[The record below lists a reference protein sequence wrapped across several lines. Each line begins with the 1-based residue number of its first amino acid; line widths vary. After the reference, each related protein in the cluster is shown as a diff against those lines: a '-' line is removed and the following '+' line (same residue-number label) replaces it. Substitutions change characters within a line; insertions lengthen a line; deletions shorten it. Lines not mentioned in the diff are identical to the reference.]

1 MLKVYTRL
9 ERIAGSVVAVEAGD
23 ATAGEL
29 AQLDWP
35 GGTSLAQV
43 IRLEGGRAFLQVFAG
58 TRGLPTD
65 AHVRFLGRPMR
76 VAASD
81 DVLGRV
87 FDGAGRPRDGRPV
100 LDEAG
105 VELAG
110 PSVNPAKRI
119 VPRRMV
125 RTGIPMIDVFNTL
138 VESQKLPIFS
148 VPGEPYHELLARL
161 ALQAE
166 VDVIVLGG
174 MGLKHDDYLYF
185 RDTLEAAG
193 ALARTVAFVHTAA
206 DPTIECLLVPD
217 LALAVAERF
226 ALDGKRVLALFTD
239 MTNFADALKE
249 VAITMEQIPSNR
261 GYPGDLYSQLA
272 ARYEKAVDFADAGS
286 ITILAVTTMPGD
298 DVTHPVPD
306 NTGYITEGQ
315 LYLRRGR
322 IEPFGSLSRLKQLVN
337 GRTRDDHRPLMN
349 AMIQLYAAYQETL
362 EKRAMGFRMSAWDER
377 LLRYG
382 EGFEAQLMDLAVDL
396 PLERA
401 LDTGWALLAAC
412 FEPEQ
417 TGLTTALIERYW
429 PAAGAPG
436 VEARA

>member
-1 MLKVYTRL
+1 MHKAYTRL
-9 ERIAGSVVAVEAGD
+9 ERIAGSVVAVKAHD
-23 ATAGEL
+23 ATYREL
-29 AQLDWP
+29 AQVSWP

-43 IRLEGGRAFLQVFAG
+43 IRLDGQRAFLQVFAG
-58 TRGLPTD
+58 GRGLPTN
-65 AHVRFLGRPMR
+65 ARVRFLGRPMR
-76 VAASD
+76 VPASD
-81 DVLGRV
+81 ALLGRV
-87 FDGAGRPRDGRPV
+87 FDGAGRPRDRGPV
-100 LDEAG
+100 IEEEG
-105 VELAG
+105 VDIAG

-119 VPRRMV
+119 IPRTMV

-148 VPGEPYHELLARL
+148 IPGEPYHELLARI

-166 VDVIVLGG
+166 VDRIVLGG
-174 MGLKHDDYLYF
+174 MGLKYDDYLYF
-185 RDTLEAAG
+185 RDTLEEAG
-193 ALARTVAFVHTAA
+193 ALARTVAFIHTAA
-206 DPTIECLLVPD
+206 DPTVECLLVPD
-217 LALAVAERF
+217 LVLAVAERF
-226 ALDGKRVLALFTD
+226 ALRGERVLVLLSD

-272 ARYEKAVDFADAGS
+272 ARYEKAVDFDDAGS

-315 LYLRRGR
+315 FYLRGGR

-337 GRTRDDHRPLMN
+337 GTTRDDHRALMN
-349 AMIQLYAAYQETL
+349 TMIQLYAAYRETL
-362 EKRAMGFRMSAWDER
+362 EKRAMGFRMSEWDEQ

-382 EGFEAQLMDLAVDL
+382 VGFEERLMDLEVDL
-396 PLERA
+396 PLESA
-401 LDTGWALLAAC
+401 LDVGWALLAEC

-417 TGLTTALIERYW
+417 TGLATALIERHW
-429 PAAGAPG
+429 PK
-436 VEARA
+436 R

>member
-1 MLKVYTRL
+1 MRKVYTRL
-9 ERIAGSVVAVEAGD
+9 ERIAGHVVAVEAGD
-23 ATAGEL
+23 ATYREL
-29 AQLDWP
+29 ARLDWP

-43 IRLEGGRAFLQVFAG
+43 VRLEGGRAFLQVFAG

-65 AHVRFLGRPMR
+65 ASVRFLGRPMQ
-76 VAASD
+76 VSASD
-81 DVLGRV
+81 AVLGRV
-87 FDGAGRPRDGRPV
+87 FDGAGRPRDGGPD
-100 LDEAG
+100 LDEE
-105 VELAG
+105 VVDLAG

-119 VPRRMV
+119 IPRTMV

-148 VPGEPYHELLARL
+148 VPGEPYLPLLARL

-185 RDTLEAAG
+185 RDTLEGAG

-206 DPTIECLLVPD
+206 DPTVECLLVPD
-217 LALAVAERF
+217 LTLAVAERF
-226 ALDGKRVLALFTD
+226 ALQGRRVLVLLSD

-272 ARYEKAVDFADAGS
+272 ARYEKAVDFDDAGS

-315 LYLRRGR
+315 LYLRGGR
-322 IEPFGSLSRLKQLVN
+322 IDPFGSLSRLKQLVN
-337 GRTRDDHRPLMN
+337 GATRDDHRPLMN
-349 AMIQLYAAYQETL
+349 AMIQLYADYRETL
-362 EKRAMGFRMSAWDER
+362 EKRAMGFRMSEWDAQ

-382 EGFEAQLMDLAVDL
+382 QGFEARLMDLAVDM

-401 LDTGWALLAAC
+401 LDEGWKLLAEC
-412 FEPEQ
+412 FEPSQ
-417 TGLTTALIERYW
+417 TGLTTDLLARRW
-429 PAAGAPG
+429 PEAP
-436 VEARA
+436 

>member
-1 MLKVYTRL
+1 MHKAYPRL
-9 ERIAGSVVAVEAGD
+9 DRIAGNVVAVEAGD
-23 ATAGEL
+23 ATNREL
-29 AQLDWP
+29 AEISWP

-43 IRLEGGRAFLQVFAG
+43 IRLEGGRAYLQVFAG
-58 TRGLPTD
+58 ARGLPTD
-65 AHVRFLGRPMR
+65 ARVRFLGQPMR
-76 VAASD
+76 VPASD
-81 DVLGRV
+81 ALLGRV
-87 FDGAGRPRDGRPV
+87 FDGAGRPRDHGPEV
-100 LDEAG
+100 DDEG
-105 VELAG
+105 VDIAG

-119 VPRRMV
+119 IPRTMV

-148 VPGEPYHELLARL
+148 VPGEPYHELLARI

-166 VDVIVLGG
+166 VDRIVLGG

-185 RDTLEAAG
+185 RDTLEGAG
-193 ALARTVAFVHTAA
+193 ALARTVAFIHTAA
-206 DPTIECLLVPD
+206 DPTVECLLVPD
-217 LALAVAERF
+217 LVLAVAEQY
-226 ALDGKRVLALFTD
+226 ALRGHRVLVLLSD

-272 ARYEKAVDFADAGS
+272 ARYEKAVDFDDAGS

-315 LYLRRGR
+315 FYLRGGR

-337 GRTRDDHRPLMN
+337 GKTRDDHRALMN
-349 AMIQLYAAYQETL
+349 TMIQLYAAYRETL
-362 EKRAMGFRMSAWDER
+362 EKRAMGFRMSEWDGQ

-382 EGFEAQLMDLAVDL
+382 EGFEGRLMDLEVDM

-401 LDTGWALLAAC
+401 LDEGWALLAEC
-412 FEPEQ
+412 FEPAQ
-417 TGLTTALIERYW
+417 TGLSSALVERHW
-429 PAAGAPG
+429 P
-436 VEARA
+436 RKR

>member
-1 MLKVYTRL
+1 MHKAYTRL
-9 ERIAGSVVAVEAGD
+9 DRIAGNVVAVEAGD
-23 ATAGEL
+23 ATNREL
-29 AQLDWP
+29 AEISWP

-43 IRLEGGRAFLQVFAG
+43 IRLEGGRAYLQVFAG
-58 TRGLPTD
+58 ARGLPTD
-65 AHVRFLGRPMR
+65 ARVRFLGQPMR
-76 VAASD
+76 VPASD
-81 DVLGRV
+81 ALLGRV
-87 FDGAGRPRDGRPV
+87 FDGAGRPRDHGPEV
-100 LDEAG
+100 DDEG
-105 VELAG
+105 VDIAG

-119 VPRRMV
+119 IPRTMV

-148 VPGEPYHELLARL
+148 VPGEPYHELLARI

-166 VDVIVLGG
+166 VDRIVLGG

-185 RDTLEAAG
+185 RDTLEGAG
-193 ALARTVAFVHTAA
+193 ALARTVAFIHTAA
-206 DPTIECLLVPD
+206 DPTVECLLVPD
-217 LALAVAERF
+217 LVLAVAEQY
-226 ALDGKRVLALFTD
+226 ALRGHRVLVLLSD

-272 ARYEKAVDFADAGS
+272 ARYEKAVDFDDAGS

-315 LYLRRGR
+315 FYLRGGR

-337 GRTRDDHRPLMN
+337 GKTRDDHRALMN
-349 AMIQLYAAYQETL
+349 TMIQLYAAYRETL
-362 EKRAMGFRMSAWDER
+362 EKRAMGFRMSEWDGQ

-382 EGFEAQLMDLAVDL
+382 EGFEGRLMDLEVDM

-401 LDTGWALLAAC
+401 LDEGWALLAEC
-412 FEPEQ
+412 FEPAQ
-417 TGLTTALIERYW
+417 TGLSSALVERHW
-429 PAAGAPG
+429 P
-436 VEARA
+436 RKR